1 LKKAQLKRSK
11 PMVQTKEVSLQSA
24 NEDDDESDGWRWM
37 AMAGGMNGGF
47 LGLVERTPAKK

>member
-1 LKKAQLKRSK
+1 LKKAQLKRS
-11 PMVQTKEVSLQSA
+11 MVQTKEVSLQSA